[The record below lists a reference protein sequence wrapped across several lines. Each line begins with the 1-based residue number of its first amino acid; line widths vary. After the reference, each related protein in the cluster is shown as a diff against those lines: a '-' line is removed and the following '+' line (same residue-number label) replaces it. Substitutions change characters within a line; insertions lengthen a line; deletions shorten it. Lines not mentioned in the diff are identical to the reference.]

1 MLRYALAST
10 FILAIVA
17 PAFAADA
24 FYIVQDKTK
33 KTCTVT
39 KTKPISSSM
48 VVVNE
53 NGMMFKTET
62 EAKAAMK
69 KTKVCVTK

>member
-10 FILAIVA
+10 FVPAIVA
-17 PAFAADA
+17 PAFAADT

-39 KTKPISSSM
+39 KTKPTSSSM

-53 NGMMFKTET
+53 NGMFKTET